1 MATQTAGELIW
12 LDLERQLQD
21 GTDVEAGVWEDLKE
35 ASNISTYLPVQAQGV
50 VHRQLESDRAGP
62 YYMLNNPEADTY
74 LKLDPKDF
82 YVWSLMDGTQSVKQL
97 VVAYFSEFG
106 SIAFSRVTDLVAQ
119 LRASSF
125 LTDPP
130 STSIPKSMQRPR
142 GAPLPTGAR
151 GLCGRFCRRTSA
163 SAASTGS
170 SLDYTTAFSGSSSLS
185 LP

>member
-21 GTDVEAGVWEDLKE
+21 GKDVEAGVWEDLKE
-35 ASNISTYLPVQAQGV
+35 ASNISTYQPVQAPGV

-62 YYMLNNPEADTY
+62 YYMLNNPEAGTY

-130 STSIPKSMQRPR
+130 INVYSEVHAKAQRGTPSYWGER
-142 GAPLPTGAR
+142 LV
-151 GLCGRFCRRTSA
+151 RTFLQKDF
-163 SAASTGS
+163 G
-170 SLDYTTAFSGSSSLS
+170 FSGIDGIL
-185 LP
+185 